1 MNAII
6 KQNGINFGLIL
17 GLLLALVT
25 LLGYAVNNEIL
36 VSYWSFVYIFLTI
49 IVVGIIAIA
58 YSKKG
63 LGGFISFKEGF
74 TTYFIMLVIG
84 VFISVLVNFLIFN
97 IVDTDFQEVMK
108 EKTIEK
114 IESQRDYWVGKMIDG
129 GTNESK
135 IEEMETQFDKSI
147 EEIRNTNQYGIGKQ
161 VQGFFM
167 FTAIFSIFGL
177 LLALILKRKDP
188 SLA

>member
-6 KQNGINFGLIL
+6 KQNGVNTGLAL
-17 GLLLALVT
+17 GFLLALVT
-25 LLGYAVNNEIL
+25 LLGYAVNSEIL
-36 VSYWSFVYIFLTI
+36 VSYWAFVYIFLTI
-49 IVVGIIAIA
+49 IIVGLIAIA
-58 YSKKG
+58 KSKKG

-97 IVDTDFQEVMK
+97 VVDTDFQEVMK
-108 EKTIEK
+108 NKTIEK
-114 IESQRDYWVGKMIDG
+114 VESQRDYWSGQMIDSG
-129 GTNESK
+129 ASDGD
-135 IEEMETQFDKSI
+135 IEELEEKFNKSI
-147 EEIRNTNQYGIGKQ
+147 DDVRNNNQYGIGKQ
-161 VQGFFM
+161 IQGFFI

-188 SLA
+188 ALE

>member
-17 GLLLALVT
+17 GFLLALAI

-36 VSYWSFVYIFLTI
+36 VSMWTLVYVFLTV
-49 IVVGIIAIA
+49 IVIGIIAIG

-63 LGGFISFKEGF
+63 LGGFINFKQGF

-97 IVDTDFQEVMK
+97 VVDTDFKEVMK
-108 EKTIEK
+108 GKTIEK
-114 IESQRDYWVGKMIDG
+114 IESQRDYWGGKMIDSG
-129 GTNESK
+129 ASDTD
-135 IEEMETQFDKSI
+135 IEEFENKMDEAIDKVKNGD
-147 EEIRNTNQYGIGKQ
+147 EYGIGKQ
-161 VQGFFM
+161 IQGFFT

-188 SLA
+188 ALE